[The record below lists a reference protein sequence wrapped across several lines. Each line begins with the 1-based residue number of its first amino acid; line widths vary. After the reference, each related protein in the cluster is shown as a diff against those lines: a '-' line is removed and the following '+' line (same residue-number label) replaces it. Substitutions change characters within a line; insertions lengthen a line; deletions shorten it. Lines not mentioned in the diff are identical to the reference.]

1 MVPGIIISCTL
12 KLKVV
17 THEHK
22 VTAAPDWGAIGHDDP
37 AISSHPW
44 AHLVKAWE
52 DTGDTSYN
60 LSCITPGPASQ
71 QVGASLSQITPSASE
86 ASLPPAT
93 PSMSESAIDGDVEM
107 SDATGNGKV
116 DKGKG
121 RAMDMIGSDGEEDIT
136 VSAMKRPSDAKD
148 APRSAMKKARTQ
160 YVEIDDDEPSVSP
173 SYSKLS
179 YY

>member
-1 MVPGIIISCTL
+1 
-12 KLKVV
+12 
-17 THEHK
+17 
-22 VTAAPDWGAIGHDDP
+22 
-37 AISSHPW
+37 
-44 AHLVKAWE
+44 
-52 DTGDTSYN
+52 
-60 LSCITPGPASQ
+60 
-71 QVGASLSQITPSASE
+71 
-86 ASLPPAT
+86 
-93 PSMSESAIDGDVEM
+93 MSESAIDGDVEM

-121 RAMDMIGSDGEEDIT
+121 RAMDVIGSDGEEDIT

-173 SYSKLS
+173 SHSKLS